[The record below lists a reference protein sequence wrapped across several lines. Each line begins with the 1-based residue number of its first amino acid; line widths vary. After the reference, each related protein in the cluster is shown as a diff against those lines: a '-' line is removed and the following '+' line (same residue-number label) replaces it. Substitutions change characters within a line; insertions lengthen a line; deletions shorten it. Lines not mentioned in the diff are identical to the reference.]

1 MDDFSLR
8 GDIALVTGAGSGI
21 GQAIAIGLARAGADV
36 ALFGRN
42 RDGAGLDATAQAIA
56 AAGRRS
62 LVLPG
67 DVTKPQDIAAAI
79 DRIEAE
85 LGPLTLAVNN
95 AGVGAGTA
103 AEDVTLEEW
112 NRVVETNY
120 TGVFLCCQ
128 AEARVMMPRRR
139 GAIVN
144 IASISASIANRGLL
158 QVHYNSS
165 KAAVVHL
172 TRSLAAEWVDR
183 GLRVNALSPGY
194 TWTPMNRR
202 PEVADHVRRFAEET
216 PMQRLAEVDE
226 MVGPAVFLLSRAASF
241 VTGHD
246 LVVDGGFTLW

>member
-36 ALFGRN
+36 ALFGRT